1 MTWLLL
7 MVLIYKISLELFPT
21 GNMAVTV
28 ETGLAV
34 GTRVNM
40 VQEPHVPTCMLGIG
54 TRLENIL
61 LRPRRYPLGKQ

>member
-34 GTRVNM
+34 GASVHM
-40 VQEPHVPTCMLGIG
+40 EQGPHDLDAH
-54 TRLENIL
+54 
-61 LRPRRYPLGKQ
+61 